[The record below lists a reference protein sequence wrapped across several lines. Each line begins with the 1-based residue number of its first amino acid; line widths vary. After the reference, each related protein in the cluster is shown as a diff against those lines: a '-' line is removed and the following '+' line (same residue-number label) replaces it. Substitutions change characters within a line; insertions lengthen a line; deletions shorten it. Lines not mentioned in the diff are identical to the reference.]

1 MEEIMKL
8 DEAKK
13 ILGSQ
18 GYSVIKEASNQ
29 KVYIGTE
36 CVGFVD
42 GMAAYIDPVIVTTSR
57 QKAID
62 RIADLYKV
70 DPEDVPVLKEEAA
83 EEGFC
88 VLEGELS

>member
-1 MEEIMKL
+1 MKL

-13 ILGSQ
+13 ILGSR
-18 GYSVIKEASNQ
+18 GYSVIKEASSQ

-42 GMAAYIDPVIVTTSR
+42 GIAAYIDPVIVTTNK
-57 QKAID
+57 QKAVD
-62 RIADLYKV
+62 YVANLYEV
-70 DPEDVPVLKEEAA
+70 DPEDVPVLQEDAA